1 MSSEERN
8 GEIWSNRVQKEL
20 LALTTDNAD
29 LQSTEGR
36 SMIPSFTTVKDHK
49 LDLRSGTCVVWV
61 HITLPT
67 MPTIIVSLDASLRM
81 NSDGSVNTSKTSY
94 PFGPPVARLSE
105 GAQVFPNGSTIKN
118 GDKIGIDLDWTPSL
132 HLTDVILNLGLKI
145 KESIKQNEPFHKTAE
160 DTPKRSFGFGFGKS
174 SFAKAFSSKGE
185 SPDASTK
192 AGKGTGKG
200 RPAPPPARKPQPPPK
215 TPATVKIGDEINL
228 LEEPWVDAH
237 GVYSCKAIRRP
248 PFIEEAMEAA
258 AKKNDQAAQSFSSPT
273 AMLRSF
279 ASTTRSL
286 MEESFLMVTETHIIE
301 LKANRL
307 NMSSGNVAF
316 CIPIEMMAKLKFRRQ
331 ESLSLFFKTAPNDP
345 LVYMCPDSGDAVH
358 QIQSVLK
365 RHGVRGKHTN
375 AAAYK
380 AISEAMHL
388 VQAIQ
393 TKELALKHDPTVQRV
408 NEIMDLYRQA
418 AERFEVAGDIR
429 HEEVVTHMRKFLAL
443 PQTVSIL
450 DGSYTKPPESP
461 KQAKRMLGG
470 FPEGEVLERNDI
482 QLYDDDDID
491 GHLDLQ
497 KAGSTE
503 QMENDKAFEQN
514 IDDLMKAAKEDFE
527 DFAAYDDGTL
537 DTEPASAGSSI
548 DELADVAAD
557 LEEMMREADRE
568 LAELMGS

>member
-49 LDLRSGTCVVWV
+49 LDLRSGTCVVLV

-200 RPAPPPARKPQPPPK
+200 RPAPPP
-215 TPATVKIGDEINL
+215 
-228 LEEPWVDAH
+228 
-237 GVYSCKAIRRP
+237 
-248 PFIEEAMEAA
+248 
-258 AKKNDQAAQSFSSPT
+258 
-273 AMLRSF
+273 LRS
-279 ASTTRSL
+279 AGRQRRWAVRADGAGGSDQQRAYRPDGRGSPR
-286 MEESFLMVTETHIIE
+286 EAQHS
-301 LKANRL
+301 RL
-307 NMSSGNVAF
+307 SQPCAGGGCRSSGTS
-316 CIPIEMMAKLKFRRQ
+316 P
-331 ESLSLFFKTAPNDP
+331 
-345 LVYMCPDSGDAVH
+345 CPA
-358 QIQSVLK
+358 
-365 RHGVRGKHTN
+365 
-375 AAAYK
+375 
-380 AISEAMHL
+380 
-388 VQAIQ
+388 
-393 TKELALKHDPTVQRV
+393 
-408 NEIMDLYRQA
+408 
-418 AERFEVAGDIR
+418 
-429 HEEVVTHMRKFLAL
+429 
-443 PQTVSIL
+443 
-450 DGSYTKPPESP
+450 
-461 KQAKRMLGG
+461 
-470 FPEGEVLERNDI
+470 
-482 QLYDDDDID
+482 
-491 GHLDLQ
+491 
-497 KAGSTE
+497 
-503 QMENDKAFEQN
+503 
-514 IDDLMKAAKEDFE
+514 
-527 DFAAYDDGTL
+527 
-537 DTEPASAGSSI
+537 
-548 DELADVAAD
+548 
-557 LEEMMREADRE
+557 
-568 LAELMGS
+568 